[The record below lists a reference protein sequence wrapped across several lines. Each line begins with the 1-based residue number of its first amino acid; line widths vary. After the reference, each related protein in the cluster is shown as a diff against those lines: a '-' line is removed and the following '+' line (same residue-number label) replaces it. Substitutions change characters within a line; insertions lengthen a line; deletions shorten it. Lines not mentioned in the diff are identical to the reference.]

1 MHISEFCIRRPVM
14 TILLSLAAV
23 VAGVIAY
30 TRLPVAAVPRV
41 DFPVISVFASFPG
54 ASPETMATSVAL
66 PLEREF
72 STIAGLE
79 SMNSTSG
86 QDTLNITL
94 QFQLGRNIDSAAQ
107 DVQAALTRAQRRLPI
122 EMTTPP
128 SYRKV
133 NPADA
138 PVILLT
144 LQAGDT
150 PLYVLNDIAS
160 TIIAPALSRVAGVAQ
175 VVTFGEQLFSV
186 RVRLDPD
193 RVAAMGMAFDTVQ
206 QAIQQANSNAPVGLL
221 SGTRQQLT
229 LRANDQPQNAAQF
242 SELVVSGRA
251 NAPVRLGEV
260 AEVVD
265 GVQNQRVASWRDGQ
279 RALVLAVQ
287 RQPDANTVDVV
298 DGVLASVEALRSAL
312 PPGGSIGVMLDRS
325 KSIRA
330 AVFDVQESLLIAIG
344 LVVLVCF
351 LFLRR
356 VTATIIPSVA
366 VPISLAV
373 TFGLMYALGYGID
386 NVTLLGLTIAVG
398 LVVD

>member
-1 MHISEFCIRRPVM
+1 MHISELCIRRPVM
-14 TILLSLAAV
+14 TILLSLAAI

-41 DFPVISVFASFPG
+41 DFPVISVFANFPG

-86 QDTLNITL
+86 QDTLNLTL

-144 LQAGDT
+144 LTGGDT
-150 PLYVLNDIAS
+150 PLYTLNDIAS
-160 TIIAPALSRVAGVAQ
+160 TIIAPALSRVSGVAQ
-175 VVTFGEQLFSV
+175 VVTYGEQLFSV

-193 RVAAMGMAFDTVQ
+193 RIAAMGMAFDTVQ

-221 SGTRQQLT
+221 SGARQQLT

-242 SELVVSGRA
+242 SQLVVSGRA

-260 AEVVD
+260 A
-265 GVQNQRVASWRDGQ
+265 
-279 RALVLAVQ
+279 
-287 RQPDANTVDVV
+287 
-298 DGVLASVEALRSAL
+298 
-312 PPGGSIGVMLDRS
+312 
-325 KSIRA
+325 
-330 AVFDVQESLLIAIG
+330 
-344 LVVLVCF
+344 
-351 LFLRR
+351 
-356 VTATIIPSVA
+356 
-366 VPISLAV
+366 
-373 TFGLMYALGYGID
+373 
-386 NVTLLGLTIAVG
+386 
-398 LVVD
+398 

>member
-1 MHISEFCIRRPVM
+1 M

-122 EMTTPP
+122 EMTIPP

-206 QAIQQANSNAPVGLL
+206 QAIQQANSNAPWGC
-221 SGTRQQLT
+221 SPAR
-229 LRANDQPQNAAQF
+229 
-242 SELVVSGRA
+242 
-251 NAPVRLGEV
+251 
-260 AEVVD
+260 
-265 GVQNQRVASWRDGQ
+265 
-279 RALVLAVQ
+279 
-287 RQPDANTVDVV
+287 
-298 DGVLASVEALRSAL
+298 
-312 PPGGSIGVMLDRS
+312 GSS
-325 KSIRA
+325 
-330 AVFDVQESLLIAIG
+330 
-344 LVVLVCF
+344 
-351 LFLRR
+351 
-356 VTATIIPSVA
+356 
-366 VPISLAV
+366 
-373 TFGLMYALGYGID
+373 
-386 NVTLLGLTIAVG
+386 
-398 LVVD
+398 